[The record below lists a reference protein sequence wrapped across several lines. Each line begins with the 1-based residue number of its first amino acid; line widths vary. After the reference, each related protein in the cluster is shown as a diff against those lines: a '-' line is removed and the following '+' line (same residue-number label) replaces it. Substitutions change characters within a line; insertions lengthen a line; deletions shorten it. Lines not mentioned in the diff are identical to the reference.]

1 MLCAN
6 MTLDQTRFLSVLE
19 DEARSNLC
27 SQVLLTSY
35 KTEIK
40 STKLQLVTSVQPF
53 LFVCGSP
60 LGHEGDPIPSSR
72 IPERSWNSVGHPY
85 TFTNLWGTIN
95 KPMIG
100 VHANHPYPMKRTYP
114 CNRSIPINFQV
125 SPHHLLAILLTSHY
139 SKICK
144 LLYLGHCFV
153 LVETICKYFNFFE
166 VNRQCNEEK
175 LIYLTY
181 VKS

>member
-1 MLCAN
+1 MIQCPECEN
-6 MTLDQTRFLSVLE
+6 
-19 DEARSNLC
+19 
-27 SQVLLTSY
+27 
-35 KTEIK
+35 
-40 STKLQLVTSVQPF
+40 
-53 LFVCGSP
+53 
-60 LGHEGDPIPSSR
+60 SSR
-72 IPERSWNSVGHPY
+72 FNMAWVSSVVSQTGLLLNQYFSDATPQVSLMLPY